1 MNTDGTTSNLRSKDQ
16 YRFPRPCLLHWPY
29 IDVMSIIG
37 IFKSWTGPRG
47 RARQSRA
54 SLSSTHDFTI
64 YGRCWH
70 TPFCYRHRAKTAK
83 SATRIY
89 SSVVHW
95 LIAFRYLKGR
105 KTLQLR
111 LKGIRACTTHRR
123 FAVCSWIQHTDNSK
137 DNLYSGVSVSLS
149 TSYLIQGWTHNIR
162 WSSLNWIFVCLFV
175 VSRK

>member
-1 MNTDGTTSNLRSKDQ
+1 MLQLQVRCMKTSSAAANVAVPAYCCQTSNPKWREETASM
-16 YRFPRPCLLHWPY
+16 FPC
-29 IDVMSIIG
+29 I
-37 IFKSWTGPRG
+37 
-47 RARQSRA
+47 
-54 SLSSTHDFTI
+54 SLGNTHDFTI